1 MKAEQSG
8 PVVPSAVEGF
18 IAAGKDG
25 RAADAIL
32 DRDVHNAYRIELA
45 GESLRKRRS
54 QSCGRRLRHG
64 RVARPAARATCN
76 FRPAVRSA
84 STYRVFCSA

>member
-25 RAADAIL
+25 RAAG
-32 DRDVHNAYRIELA
+32 RHPRP
-45 GESLRKRRS
+45 RRS
-54 QSCGRRLRHG
+54 QRLSHRTRRREPAHASFPILWPTLAPRPGRPTGGPSNLQFPPRC
-64 RVARPAARATCN
+64 P
-76 FRPAVRSA
+76 
-84 STYRVFCSA
+84 